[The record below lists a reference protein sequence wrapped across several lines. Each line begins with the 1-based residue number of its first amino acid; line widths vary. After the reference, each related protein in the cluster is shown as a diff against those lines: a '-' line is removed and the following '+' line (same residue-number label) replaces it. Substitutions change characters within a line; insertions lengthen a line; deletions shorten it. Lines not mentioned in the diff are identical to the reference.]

1 MENIKEPII
10 DECGRCYDEARN
22 ITIYNCVLSDD
33 LATIS
38 GYTDDGSK
46 ARYFFSDNK
55 WYYGAEISRKNL
67 IPFNELPKEEL
78 RAITKKGAQVS
89 NAKQKEKYDLNEIS
103 KQMLA
108 VDLSDENIEEI
119 LGKARELLG
128 DQKSAG
134 AVMIA
139 KMIQT
144 AYAGSFKA
152 AEFVRDTAGYKPAT
166 KGELD
171 INADIITEEDR
182 SLIDKLNKR
191 LTG

>member
-1 MENIKEPII
+1 MENTNGPII
-10 DECGRCYDEARN
+10 DECGRCYDEARDT
-22 ITIYNCVLSDD
+22 TIYNCVLSDD
-33 LATIS
+33 LKTIS

-46 ARYFFSDNK
+46 ARYFFADNK

-67 IPFNELPKEEL
+67 IPFNELPKEKLME
-78 RAITKKGAQVS
+78 ITRKGSEAQKE
-89 NAKQKEKYDLNEIS
+89 KQREKYDLNAIS
-103 KQMLA
+103 KEMLA
-108 VDLSDENIEEI
+108 ADLSDENIDEI

-152 AEFVRDTAGYKPAT
+152 AEFVRDTAGYKPRN
-166 KGELD
+166 EVE
-171 INADIITEEDR
+171 INADIITQEDR

-191 LTG
+191 LSG

>member
-1 MENIKEPII
+1 MEKKEPII
-10 DECGRCYDEARN
+10 DECGRCYDEARG
-22 ITIYNCVLSDD
+22 ITIYDCKLSDD
-33 LATIS
+33 LSYIS
-38 GYTDDGSK
+38 GYSDEGKK
-46 ARYFFSDNK
+46 ARYVFERGDWLYGSDIGRANM
-55 WYYGAEISRKNL
+55 RPLNT
-67 IPFNELPKEEL
+67 LPKAEAL
-78 RAITKKGAQVS
+78 AIQKKGAEKIRKTTQEKQTL
-89 NAKQKEKYDLNEIS
+89 NDIAKNMLDVEIS
-103 KQMLA
+103 
-108 VDLSDENIEEI
+108 EGNIDEI

-152 AEFVRDTAGYKPAT
+152 AEFVRDTAGYKPAA
-166 KGELD
+166 KNELD
-171 INADIITEEDR
+171 ISADIITAEDR

>member
-1 MENIKEPII
+1 MEEKKDPII
-10 DECGRCYDEARN
+10 DECGRCYDEARD
-22 ITIYNCVLSDD
+22 ITIYNCILADD
-33 LATIS
+33 LSYIS

-46 ARYFFSDNK
+46 ARYIFADNK
-55 WYYGAEISRKNL
+55 WYYGAEISRMNL
-67 IPFNELPKEEL
+67 RPFNVISKEEAL
-78 RAITKKGAQVS
+78 TIQKKGAKVS

>member
-1 MENIKEPII
+1 MENKKDPVI
-10 DECGRCYDEARN
+10 DECGRCYDEARG
-22 ITIYNCVLSDD
+22 ITIYDCKLSDD
-33 LATIS
+33 YSYIS
-38 GYTDDGSK
+38 GYSDEGKK
-46 ARYFFSDNK
+46 ARYVFDRGRWF
-55 WYYGAEISRKNL
+55 YGSEIGIANMRPLNT
-67 IPFNELPKEEL
+67 LPKEEAL
-78 RAITKKGAQVS
+78 KIQKKGGIVS
-89 NAKQKEKYDLNEIS
+89 GKKIHKKATLNDIAKN
-103 KQMLA
+103 MLD
-108 VDLSDENIEEI
+108 VELSESNIDEI

-152 AEFVRDTAGYKPAT
+152 AEFVRDTAGYKPAA
-166 KGELD
+166 KSELD
-171 INADIITEEDR
+171 ISADIITAEDR